1 MALLVEVVVDGSVGL
16 TIITDEQLMDAAFVV
31 VGQRILSED
40 VNAGGVAAELIADHG
55 DVSVGVCM
63 EAERSM
69 GFCAMHAAISLM
81 ISAVQSRI
89 ATIVAVAGEGLG
101 VVPPSGPNR
110 TLAVPYNAAVQLSH
124 CRHSCIV
131 QHVLG
136 PSDRNTDETA
146 VH

>member
-69 GFCAMHAAISLM
+69 GFCAVHAAISLM

-124 CRHSCIV
+124 W
-131 QHVLG
+131 
-136 PSDRNTDETA
+136 DETA